1 MKQARVKDILKAYK
15 DGEIRG
21 VKEYLTSNEI
31 QVDPSTWSNKI
42 LTLITNNSEI
52 SASYEIELVLHK
64 FNIE

>member
-1 MKQARVKDILKAYK
+1 MKQPRVKDILKAYK
-15 DGEIRG
+15 AGEIQA
-21 VKEYLTSNEI
+21 VKKYLTDEQM

-52 SASYEIELVLHK
+52 SASYEIELLLHK